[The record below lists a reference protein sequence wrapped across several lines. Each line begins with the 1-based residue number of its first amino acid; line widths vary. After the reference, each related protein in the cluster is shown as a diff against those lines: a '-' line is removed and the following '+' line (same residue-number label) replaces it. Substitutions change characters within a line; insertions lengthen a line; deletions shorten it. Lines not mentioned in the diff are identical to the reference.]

1 MKWIGMLLILFTC
14 TWVGLDKSNRYKGRT
29 NQLREF
35 IQALQLMEAE
45 MTFGKLPIQS
55 LFQLLSEQLSQPV
68 SNFFDDINKRLLN
81 VDGSLQ
87 DVWQETIHIHS
98 HRLALTK
105 KDLHVLKQFGN
116 TLGLHDLVQQKKQI
130 ELASIHLHKQLNESV
145 EEEKRFANMS
155 RTLGL
160 LTGVLI
166 VLVLI

>member
-14 TWVGLDKSNRYKGRT
+14 TWVGIDKSNKFKGRT

-55 LFQLLSEQLSQPV
+55 LFELLSEQLSEPV
-68 SNFFDDINKRLLN
+68 SHFFDDLNKRLTH
-81 VDGSLQ
+81 VDYSLQ
-87 DVWQETIHIHS
+87 EVWQETIQNHF

-105 KDLHVLKQFGN
+105 KDLHVLKQFGD
-116 TLGLHDLVQQKKQI
+116 TLGLHDLVQQKKQM

>member
-1 MKWIGMLLILFTC
+1 MAG
-14 TWVGLDKSNRYKGRT
+14 D
-29 NQLREF
+29 
-35 IQALQLMEAE
+35 IQNH
-45 MTFGKLPIQS
+45 F
-55 LFQLLSEQLSQPV
+55 
-68 SNFFDDINKRLLN
+68 
-81 VDGSLQ
+81 
-87 DVWQETIHIHS
+87 

-105 KDLHVLKQFGN
+105 KDLHVLKQFGD